1 VYKLLKALYGL
12 KQAPRAWYARLKAFL
27 LEHGYVMGSVDKT
40 LFTLNHGTD
49 FLLVQIYVDDIIFG
63 ASSHGLV
70 SRFQEMME
78 SEFQMSM
85 MGELTFFL
93 GIQVKQ
99 TKQGTFVHQGKYTK
113 DLMKKFNM
121 TELKSVSTPMSS
133 ATSLGPYEDGDAVDQ
148 REYRSMIGSLVYL
161 TATRPDIQ
169 FVVRLCARFQSFP
182 RYSHRTAV

>member
-1 VYKLLKALYGL
+1 
-12 KQAPRAWYARLKAFL
+12 
-27 LEHGYVMGSVDKT
+27 MGSVDKT

-63 ASSHGLV
+63 DSSHTLV

-85 MGELTFFL
+85 MGELIFFL

-99 TKQGTFVHQGKYTK
+99 TKQGTFMHQAKYTK

-121 TELKSVSTPMSS
+121 TELKTVSTPISFV
-133 ATSLGPYEDGDAVDQ
+133 TSFDPDEDGKVVDQ
-148 REYRSMIGSLVYL
+148 REYRSMIGYLLYL

-169 FVVRLCARFQSFP
+169 FVVGMCACFQSSP
-182 RYSHRTAV
+182 RSSHRTTVQ